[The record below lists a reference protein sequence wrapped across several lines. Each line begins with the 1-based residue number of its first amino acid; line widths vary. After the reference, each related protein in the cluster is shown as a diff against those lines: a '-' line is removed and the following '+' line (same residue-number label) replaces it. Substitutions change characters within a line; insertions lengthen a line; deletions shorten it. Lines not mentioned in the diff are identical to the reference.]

1 MPKTSFN
8 GCICGPESHK
18 EIMMMFIRTSQIV
31 SLMSIEE
38 DPIGS
43 FSTIKKKEENLNH
56 QCVHVFHMLELEMVD
71 ELDLNFTCAPDYN
84 MQTTRWLQ

>member
-18 EIMMMFIRTSQIV
+18 EIMMMFIQTSQIV

-43 FSTIKKKEENLNH
+43 FSTIKKREENLNH
-56 QCVHVFHMLELEMVD
+56 QCVLVFHMFELEMVD
-71 ELDLNFTCAPDYN
+71 ELDLNFACAPNYN
-84 MQTTRWLQ
+84 MQIARWL